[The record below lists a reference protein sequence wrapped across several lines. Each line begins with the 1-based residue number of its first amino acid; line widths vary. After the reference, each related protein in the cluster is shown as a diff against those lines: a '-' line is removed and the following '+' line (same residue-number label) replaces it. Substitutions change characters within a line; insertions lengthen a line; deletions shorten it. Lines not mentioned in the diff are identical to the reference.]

1 MDIIQAYKKT
11 HYKTE
16 SGITLHVDSR
26 APELDELLSNSGL
39 STAIFITAWN
49 PYSKMKSAGEN
60 KELNEQLRYDLLSL
74 TPEDNIIQG
83 FGQDPTG
90 EWPGEESFLIIGIS
104 REAGI
109 QLSKKYRQNAFIF
122 HEYDS
127 NTEMV
132 LTMPEA

>member
-74 TPEDNIIQG
+74 TPEDNIIRG
-83 FGQDPTG
+83 FGEDPTG
-90 EWPGEESFLIIGIS
+90 EWPGEESFLALGIS

-109 QLSKKYRQNAFIF
+109 QLSKKHRQNAFVF
-122 HEYDS
+122 HERGAE
-127 NTEMV
+127 TELV
-132 LTMPEA
+132 LTLVE